1 VKYRV
6 TLGGLGGRGPASTRG
21 VASSTRGEIVAAA
34 PQIALQETSG
44 AWKLEVREWH
54 QLSVLLGMY
63 MQSSEEGNP
72 AQRDRPK
79 NETISILVVDDEF
92 SLRESCASLLK
103 AEGYGVTLCGR
114 GDDALD
120 LMRRK
125 KFDILLVDLFM
136 SQVPGMEILASSQ
149 EHSPD
154 TIVIIMTGNPS
165 VESSLE
171 GLRAGA
177 WDYLPKPFSA
187 TQLQVLIGRAAH
199 AVHVARESQAPAAE
213 RPKAKKTQ
221 AAPGVRRILGE
232 SEAMRAV
239 IELAQKVAKTDAS
252 VFITGESGTGKELLA
267 HFIHEHSRRSSR
279 SLVPVNCAALP
290 EPLLESEMFGHTEGA
305 FTGATKAKPGLLEVA
320 HGGTL
325 FLDELSDMPASV
337 QAKILRVIQ
346 DGVVRR
352 VGSTRV
358 DAVVN
363 IRFIAATNIDPLE
376 AVRNGSLRR
385 DLHYRLRVVPIH
397 IPSLKE
403 RREDIPVLA
412 DSFLAEFWNN
422 HRDAR
427 EETPR
432 FSDAAMSTLQ
442 SWQWR
447 GNVRELRNVVEHLV
461 VLASPGS
468 EIRPEEIPFIHE
480 EMGDEPSGSGLALGR
495 SVLEADYHTARDMV
509 LAQFEKDYL
518 DHVVR
523 RANGN
528 ISDAARMAGVDRTTL
543 YRMMERH
550 GTSRDQLLSDLRQ

>member
-1 VKYRV
+1 MTDQADK
-6 TLGGLGGRGPASTRG
+6 
-21 VASSTRGEIVAAA
+21 
-34 PQIALQETSG
+34 
-44 AWKLEVREWH
+44 
-54 QLSVLLGMY
+54 
-63 MQSSEEGNP
+63 
-72 AQRDRPK
+72 PK
-79 NETISILVVDDEF
+79 TETISVLVVDDEF
-92 SLRESCASLLK
+92 SLRESCASLLRG
-103 AEGYGVTLCGR
+103 EGYTVTLCGR

-120 LMRRK
+120 LIRRK
-125 KFDILLVDLFM
+125 NFDILLVDLFM
-136 SQVPGMEILASSQ
+136 SQVGGMEILECAQNDSP
-149 EHSPD
+149 HSL
-154 TIVIIMTGNPS
+154 VILMTGNPS

-199 AVHVARESQAPAAE
+199 AIHVARETQTTSERAPRDEAATSVQPG
-213 RPKAKKTQ
+213 PK
-221 AAPGVRRILGE
+221 ILGE
-232 SEAMRAV
+232 SEGMRAV
-239 IELAQKVAKTDAS
+239 IELAQKVARTDAS
-252 VFITGESGTGKELLA
+252 VFLTGESGTGKELLA
-267 HFIHEHSRRSSR
+267 HFIHENSRRSSR

-305 FTGATKAKPGLLEVA
+305 FTGATKAKPGLLEIA

-352 VGSTRV
+352 VGSTKV

-363 IRFIAATNIDPLE
+363 IRFIAATNVDPLE

-397 IPSLKE
+397 IPALRE
-403 RREDIPVLA
+403 RRDDIPVLA
-412 DSFLAEFWNN
+412 NSFLSEFWTN
-422 HRDAR
+422 HRDGQDQ
-427 EETPR
+427 EPYLSGE
-432 FSDAAMSTLQ
+432 AMEALQ
-442 SWQWR
+442 RWEWK

-468 EIRPEEIPFIHE
+468 EIPPSEIPFIHE
-480 EMGDEPSGSGLALGR
+480 DLDGDGGESTFGLDP
-495 SVLEADYHTARDMV
+495 SVLEADYHSAREMV
-509 LAQFEKDYL
+509 MAQFERDYL
-518 DHVVR
+518 DHIVR
-523 RANGN
+523 KSNGN

-550 GTSRDQLLSDLRQ
+550 GTSRDKLLSDLRQ

>member
-1 VKYRV
+1 MTSKD
-6 TLGGLGGRGPASTRG
+6 T
-21 VASSTRGEIVAAA
+21 
-34 PQIALQETSG
+34 ETFD
-44 AWKLEVREWH
+44 H
-54 QLSVLLGMY
+54 T
-63 MQSSEEGNP
+63 
-72 AQRDRPK
+72 DRPD
-79 NETISILVVDDEF
+79 NQSISVLVVDDEF

-103 AEGYGVTLCGR
+103 GEGYDVTLSGR
-114 GDDALD
+114 GEDALD
-120 LMRRK
+120 LIRQRR
-125 KFDILLVDLFM
+125 FDILLIDLFM
-136 SQVPGMEILASSQ
+136 SQVGGMELLENARKS
-149 EHSPD
+149 SPD
-154 TIVIIMTGNPS
+154 SLVILMTGNPS
-165 VESSLE
+165 VETSLQ

-199 AVHVARESQAPAAE
+199 AVHVARESQAKPAKSPATLD
-213 RPKAKKTQ
+213 KTSE
-221 AAPGVRRILGE
+221 ATGGRNILGE
-232 SEAMRAV
+232 SEAMREV
-239 IELAQKVAKTDAS
+239 IQLAQRVAGTDAS
-252 VFITGESGTGKELLA
+252 VFLTGESGTGKELLA
-267 HFIHEHSRRSSR
+267 HFIHENSRRSSR

-352 VGSTRV
+352 VGSTQV

-363 IRFIAATNIDPLE
+363 IRFIAATNVDPLE

-397 IPSLKE
+397 IPALRD
-403 RREDIPVLA
+403 RREDIPILA
-412 DSFLAEFWNN
+412 NSFLEEFWEN
-422 HRDAR
+422 HRDPSDP
-427 EETPR
+427 TPKL
-432 FSDAAMSTLQ
+432 SDAAVATLQ
-442 SWQWR
+442 GWDWR

-461 VLASPGS
+461 VLASPGA
-468 EIRPEEIPFIHE
+468 EIQPDEIPFIHE
-480 EMGDEPSGSGLALGR
+480 DLDPGGDGSGLALDR
-495 SVLEADYHTARDMV
+495 SVLDADYHTAREMV
-509 LAQFEKDYL
+509 LAQFERDYL
-518 DHVVR
+518 DHIVR

>member
-1 VKYRV
+1 
-6 TLGGLGGRGPASTRG
+6 
-21 VASSTRGEIVAAA
+21 
-34 PQIALQETSG
+34 
-44 AWKLEVREWH
+44 
-54 QLSVLLGMY
+54 
-63 MQSSEEGNP
+63 
-72 AQRDRPK
+72 
-79 NETISILVVDDEF
+79 
-92 SLRESCASLLK
+92 
-103 AEGYGVTLCGR
+103 
-114 GDDALD
+114 
-120 LMRRK
+120 MR
-125 KFDILLVDLFM
+125 
-136 SQVPGMEILASSQ
+136 S
-149 EHSPD
+149 
-154 TIVIIMTGNPS
+154 
-165 VESSLE
+165 
-171 GLRAGA
+171 
-177 WDYLPKPFSA
+177 
-187 TQLQVLIGRAAH
+187 
-199 AVHVARESQAPAAE
+199 
-213 RPKAKKTQ
+213 
-221 AAPGVRRILGE
+221 
-232 SEAMRAV
+232 V

-403 RREDIPVLA
+403 RRGDIPVLA
-412 DSFLAEFWNN
+412 NSFLGEFWSN
-422 HRDAR
+422 HRDPQ
-427 EETPR
+427 EEAPR
-432 FSDAAMSTLQ
+432 ISDAAMSTLQ
-442 SWQWR
+442 SWPWR

-461 VLASPGS
+461 VLATPGS
-468 EIRPEEIPFIHE
+468 EIQPDEIPFIYE
-480 EMGDEPSGSGLALGR
+480 EMEDEASSSGLALGQAI
-495 SVLEADYHTARDMV
+495 LEADYHSARDMV